1 MAKADHA
8 LTPQRTLFSGTST
21 SSPCTSTHHVTTGPA
36 GSSRDTSNNQPA
48 PHRSPS
54 NSRHALHC
62 LAPNAAGADDSRV
75 RGEGEGP
82 PARPADPEG
91 AGTGKLGGP
100 AGRWAAGP
108 RCRAALKRR
117 ATTAGTDLQG
127 FPEGPAV
134 QGGCCLKCKTALFLN
149 AGNSFQFF
157 FRNLMQAKQ
166 NIHAGQ
172 HGSQGA
178 S

>member
-1 MAKADHA
+1 MHFHSPRHDGTGGQFEGHEQQPA
-8 LTPQRTLFSGTST
+8 GTSPLSLQLQAR
-21 SSPCTSTHHVTTGPA
+21 SSLPRSERSRCRRLPSAWGGP
-36 GSSRDTSNNQPA
+36 T
-48 PHRSPS
+48 
-54 NSRHALHC
+54 
-62 LAPNAAGADDSRV
+62 
-75 RGEGEGP
+75 
-82 PARPADPEG
+82 ARPADPEG